1 MESHNHEQRFSEDGD
16 IETKIPDIFQSEFD
30 VIKHHSYV
38 CYNFDI
44 VENEY
49 KQYLPNVMRH
59 HGYTDK
65 DQIAHLDYKHVLKEY
80 TVKPVRRSRK
90 NKPEDQFITKDN

>member
-1 MESHNHEQRFSEDGD
+1 
-16 IETKIPDIFQSEFD
+16 
-30 VIKHHSYV
+30 
-38 CYNFDI
+38 
-44 VENEY
+44 
-49 KQYLPNVMRH
+49 MRH

-65 DQIAHLDYKHVLKEY
+65 DQIPDLDYKHVLKEY